1 MGGQFIA
8 SLEEVKDGEFLKR
21 EVDGKKVLLTRV
33 NGQIAAVE
41 NRCPHLGL
49 PLAKGEICDGA
60 VTCPF
65 HGSRFDL
72 LSGENLDWTHS
83 FFGAELPKWSHKL
96 IALGKAPQDLYTFD
110 IECVDGAVYL
120 RG

>member
-49 PLAKGEICDGA
+49 PLAKGRFVTAPLPALFTVAALICSVVRTWIGR
-60 VTCPF
+60 T
-65 HGSRFDL
+65 
-72 LSGENLDWTHS
+72 LSSGQSCLNGVIS
-83 FFGAELPKWSHKL
+83 
-96 IALGKAPQDLYTFD
+96 
-110 IECVDGAVYL
+110 
-120 RG
+120 